1 MMRLR
6 KPAVARRS
14 AVTQEPQL
22 GVQTMLAMNWVTLRI
37 VSIVLVSLTVFA
49 PVQAKADAVSDWSS
63 IAATVLVNVGRPGG
77 GAAVD
82 IAYVHAAIY
91 DAVNAIDGRYSV
103 YAVRPHTSAVG
114 ASPEAATAAAAY
126 TVLKALFPSQQSFLD
141 TAYANYLLSLQ
152 PGPAQTR
159 GIAVG
164 TEVANLFLATRV
176 GDGRDAAVP
185 YVFGSGPGVY
195 QITPG
200 AAPPPTTPATPWLAQ
215 TRPFGIE
222 SPSQFRAPGP
232 PDLTSLQWAA
242 DLNEVKAFGAA
253 TGSLRSQ
260 EQTDIGLFYTE
271 NPITYVNRNVRSI
284 AASQNLSVADS
295 ARFFAQSYITLADS
309 LIGCFDSKYY
319 YNFWRPVTAIRAADT
334 DGNDAT
340 EPDFHWLPLAL
351 TPNHPEYP
359 SAHGCVTGAIA
370 HAAQYFFGTKEL
382 TINLTSTN
390 VPGAPLTTRTFTNI
404 DDVLKD
410 VIGGRIYGGMHYRTS
425 VLDGLALA
433 DKVAHWIKSR
443 YFLRVE

>member
-1 MMRLR
+1 
-6 KPAVARRS
+6 
-14 AVTQEPQL
+14 
-22 GVQTMLAMNWVTLRI
+22 
-37 VSIVLVSLTVFA
+37 
-49 PVQAKADAVSDWSS
+49 DAVSDWSS

-103 YAVRPHTSAVG
+103 YAVTPHTSAVG
-114 ASPEAATAAAAY
+114 ASPEVATAAAAY

-164 TEVANLFLATRV
+164 MEVANLFLATRV
-176 GDGRDAAVP
+176 EDGRDAAVP

-200 AAPPPTTPATPWLAQ
+200 AAPPPATPATPWLAK

-232 PDLTSLQWAA
+232 PDLTSVQWAA
-242 DLNEVKAFGAA
+242 DLNEVKAYGAA
-253 TGSLRSQ
+253 TGSLRNQ

-284 AASQNLSVADS
+284 AASQTLSACS
-295 ARFFAQSYITLADS
+295 RTQLS
-309 LIGCFDSKYY
+309 LRSQWCSPKY
-319 YNFWRPVTAIRAADT
+319 
-334 DGNDAT
+334 
-340 EPDFHWLPLAL
+340 
-351 TPNHPEYP
+351 
-359 SAHGCVTGAIA
+359 
-370 HAAQYFFGTKEL
+370 
-382 TINLTSTN
+382 
-390 VPGAPLTTRTFTNI
+390 
-404 DDVLKD
+404 
-410 VIGGRIYGGMHYRTS
+410 
-425 VLDGLALA
+425 
-433 DKVAHWIKSR
+433 
-443 YFLRVE
+443 